1 MQVQPCRSA
10 WHLCGCLKLCKHVR
24 FCTPLGF
31 SWIFMV
37 AKSRTSRSFRDIVAC
52 LELSV
57 HWVPS
62 VLICFDCFAL
72 DFEVEAMW
80 FFQLDYM
87 NGWLLNLLMCIDI
100 GLQKPSKYCTLRSDL
115 MRLDVDLAFFRQG
128 HNNWNTESRHLGSQM
143 RFDNDI
149 RVLKNIATYLE
160 DTRKFIHSVQVKFW
174 FALVKRQGAQLE
186 QRKPT
191 SSSSIRWLQLSV
203 LACIEKD
210 EKVGQKLITAS

>member
-1 MQVQPCRSA
+1 MIIE
-10 WHLCGCLKLCKHVR
+10 
-24 FCTPLGF
+24 F
-31 SWIFMV
+31 I
-37 AKSRTSRSFRDIVAC
+37 D
-52 LELSV
+52 V
-57 HWVPS
+57 HWYWPS
-62 VLICFDCFAL
+62 NIFKILFLIAQRL
-72 DFEVEAMW
+72 D
-80 FFQLDYM
+80 D
-87 NGWLLNLLMCIDI
+87 
-100 GLQKPSKYCTLRSDL
+100 P
-115 MRLDVDLAFFRQG
+115 DVDLAFFRQG
-128 HNNWNTESRHLGSQM
+128 RNNWNTESRHLGSQM